1 MIVIFGS
8 HVLNNDISRCFY
20 HFFNMIFQ
28 IVREVTGQ
36 KMPLPPQHFVF
47 GVMGGKGWGV
57 KREKMTHKYQCQSFT
72 LYISKNCNCRSY

>member
-36 KMPLPPQHFVF
+36 KMPLPPQHFFLEGWV
-47 GVMGGKGWGV
+47 GRGGG
-57 KREKMTHKYQCQSFT
+57 
-72 LYISKNCNCRSY
+72 